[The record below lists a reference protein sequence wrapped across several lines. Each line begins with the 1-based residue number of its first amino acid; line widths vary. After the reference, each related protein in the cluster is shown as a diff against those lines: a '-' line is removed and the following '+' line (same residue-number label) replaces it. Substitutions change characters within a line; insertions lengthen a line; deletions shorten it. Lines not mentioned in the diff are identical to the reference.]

1 LAGFLKSILFPSENE
16 KKQKEIRVGIAE
28 LAPIWLRYNQSFAPQ
43 EVSKIEGTQE
53 SESLPVRPRSRP
65 RAGQAG
71 TRTEET
77 HPEPAQMSFFSQ
89 EVLREFFEPYRSL
102 FESQGARDGF
112 ISLLEFLDRYGS
124 SPSIVMIKNDSEADE
139 LYSVSGI
146 LQKVTLREHSLN
158 AARIMLKLIRETYK
172 DYENLIPRALVVSL
186 GHDIGKAPLLRE
198 SGLYAKADHPIIS
211 AQKVGEVFS
220 GREPLWLQSAIET
233 IKEHHG
239 PTRNPFTL
247 LLMKA
252 DSKAREME
260 IAALSKELKVKE
272 WNEWFDVK
280 RFLEILLPEIN
291 LIKTGNKWNA
301 FSYSSL
307 VYFQPDF
314 LYECAKRLATEKK
327 VIDLILLKVSN
338 KQEAIKKVVES
349 LRQARILSSDLGET
363 KWGRSYE
370 IQSERFCKKMFLIP
384 VKIDAFGVLPHEIER
399 RKEGYLETI
408 ERVVPA
414 GK

>member
-1 LAGFLKSILFPSENE
+1 MAGFLKSILFPSENE
-16 KKQKEIRVGIAE
+16 KKRKEIRVGIAE
-28 LAPIWLRYNQSFAPQ
+28 LAPIWLKYNQFFVSQKDKGAKVTEVQPASEQGKTRSDSEGMGFFGQ
-43 EVSKIEGTQE
+43 EV
-53 SESLPVRPRSRP
+53 VW
-65 RAGQAG
+65 
-71 TRTEET
+71 
-77 HPEPAQMSFFSQ
+77 
-89 EVLREFFEPYRSL
+89 EFFESYRSL
-102 FESQGARDGF
+102 FESQGASDGF
-112 ISLLEFLDRYGS
+112 IALLEFLDRYGS
-124 SPSIVMIKNDSEADE
+124 SPSIVMIKSDSEADE

-158 AARIMLKLIRETYK
+158 VARIMLRLIKETYK

-211 AQKVGEVFS
+211 AQKLGEIFS
-220 GREPLWLQSAIET
+220 EREPLWLQIALET
-233 IKEHHG
+233 IREHHG
-239 PTRNPFTL
+239 PTKNPFTL

-252 DSKAREME
+252 DSRAREME
-260 IAALSKELKVKE
+260 VAALSKELKVKE

-291 LIKTGNKWNA
+291 LIKTGNKWDA

-307 VYFQPDF
+307 VYIQPDF
-314 LYECAKRLATEKK
+314 LYECAKRLANEKK
-327 VIDLILLKVSN
+327 VIDMILLKVSN

-349 LRQARILSSDLGET
+349 LREARILSPDLGET

-370 IQSERFCKKMFLIP
+370 IQSERFRKKMFLIP
-384 VKIDAFGVLPHEIER
+384 LKIDAFGVLPHEIER

>member
-1 LAGFLKSILFPSENE
+1 VAGFLKSILFPSESQ
-16 KKQKEIRVGIAE
+16 KKREEIRVGIAE
-28 LAPIWLRYNQSFAPQ
+28 LAPIWLRYNQSFSPQ
-43 EVSKIEGTQE
+43 KVSKVEGT
-53 SESLPVRPRSRP
+53 SESVRT
-65 RAGQAG
+65 GE
-71 TRTEET
+71 TR
-77 HPEPAQMSFFSQ
+77 PEPTETSFFSH
-89 EVLREFFEPYRSL
+89 EVLREFFEPYRLL

-124 SPSIVMIKNDSEADE
+124 SPSIVMIKSDSEADE

-158 AARIMLKLIRETYK
+158 VARIMLKLIRETYK
-172 DYENLIPRALVVSL
+172 DYENLIPRTLVVSL
-186 GHDIGKAPLLRE
+186 SHDIGKAPVLRE

-211 AQKVGEVFS
+211 AQKLGEIFS
-220 GREPLWLQSAIET
+220 GREPLWLQSALEI

-247 LLMKA
+247 LLIKA
-252 DSKAREME
+252 DSRAREME
-260 IAALSKELKVKE
+260 IAALSKELKAVE

-301 FSYSSL
+301 LSYSSL

-314 LYECAKRLATEKK
+314 LYECARRLANEKK
-327 VIDLILLKVSN
+327 VIDMILLKVSN
-338 KQEAIKKVVES
+338 KQEAIKKMVES
-349 LRQARILSSDLGET
+349 LRQARILSSDLGERQ
-363 KWGRSYE
+363 WGRSYE
-370 IQSERFCKKMFLIP
+370 IRSERFRKKMFLIP
-384 VKIDAFGVLPHEIER
+384 IKIDAFGVLPHVIER